1 MQYFTSNFRLGILG
15 GGQLG
20 KMLLYE
26 TRKWDVYT
34 KVLDQAADAPCR
46 MSCNEFVQGDLLDY
60 TTVVSFGQGLDV
72 LTIEIENVNVEAL
85 KTLKKQGVKVFP
97 EPEALEVIRNKSLQK
112 TFYLNHGIPTS
123 PFKTYDSKDAL
134 LNDALHFPCVW
145 KSAEFGYDGK
155 GVQILKSAE
164 DLHTLPDTP
173 CLIEE
178 KVEFEHELAV
188 IVARN
193 EQGEV
198 TTYPVVQ
205 MDFHPTA
212 NQVEYVVCPAAIPEH
227 VAEKAKE
234 IALRVAT
241 ELQITGLLAVELFL
255 DKEQHILV
263 NEVAPRPHNSGH
275 YSIEASY
282 TNQFEQHLRAILGLP
297 LGNTDSKAIGI
308 MVNLVGAEP
317 YHGPVVYENINTV
330 LAMKGVSVHI
340 YGKTE
345 TRPFRKMGHVTVVDT
360 DRASAYQK
368 AKTVKE
374 SLIVK
379 SHG

>member
-46 MSCNEFVQGDLLDY
+46 MSCNEFIQGDLLDY
-60 TTVVSFGQGLDV
+60 DTVVSFGQGIDV

-112 TFYLNHGIPTS
+112 NFYVKHGIPTS
-123 PFKTYDSKDAL
+123 PFKTYVSKEAL
-134 LNDALHFPCVW
+134 LNDTIHFPCVW

-155 GVQILKSAE
+155 GVQILKSTE
-164 DLHTLPDTP
+164 DLHALPDTP

-178 KVEFEHELAV
+178 KVDFDHELAV

-193 EQGEV
+193 EQGKV

-227 VAEKAKE
+227 LAKKAKE

-241 ELQITGLLAVELFL
+241 QLQITGLLAVELFL
-255 DKEQHILV
+255 DKEQNILV

>member
-34 KVLDQAADAPCR
+34 KVLDQAADVPCR
-46 MSCNEFVQGDLLDY
+46 MSCNEFIQGDLLDY
-60 TTVVSFGQGLDV
+60 DTVVSFGQGIDV

-112 TFYLNHGIPTS
+112 NFYVKHGIPTS
-123 PFKTYDSKDAL
+123 PFKTYVSKEAL
-134 LNDALHFPCVW
+134 LNDTIHFPCVW

-155 GVQILKSAE
+155 GVQILKSTE
-164 DLHTLPDTP
+164 DLHALPDTP

-178 KVEFEHELAV
+178 KVDFDHELAV

-193 EQGEV
+193 EQGEFA
-198 TTYPVVQ
+198 TYPVVQ

-227 VAEKAKE
+227 LAKKAKE
-234 IALRVAT
+234 IALMVAT
-241 ELQITGLLAVELFL
+241 QLQITGLLAVELFL
-255 DKEQHILV
+255 DKEQNILV

>member
-85 KTLKKQGVKVFP
+85 KALKKQGVKVFP

>member
-34 KVLDQAADAPCR
+34 RVLDQAADAPCR
-46 MSCNEFVQGDLLDY
+46 MSCNEFIQGDLLDY
-60 TTVVSFGQGLDV
+60 DTVVSFGQGLDV

-112 TFYLNHGIPTS
+112 NFYVKHGIPTS
-123 PFKTYDSKDAL
+123 PFKTYESKEAL
-134 LNDALHFPCVW
+134 LNDTIHFPCVW

-155 GVQILKSAE
+155 GVQILKSTE
-164 DLHTLPDTP
+164 DLHALPDTP

-178 KVEFEHELAV
+178 KVDFDHELAV

-193 EQGEV
+193 EQGEFA
-198 TTYPVVQ
+198 TYPVVQ

-227 VAEKAKE
+227 LAKKAKE

-241 ELQITGLLAVELFL
+241 QLQITGLLAVELFL
-255 DKEQHILV
+255 DKEQNILV

>member
-34 KVLDQAADAPCR
+34 RVLDQAADAPCR
-46 MSCNEFVQGDLLDY
+46 MSCNEFIQGDLLDY
-60 TTVVSFGQGLDV
+60 DTVVSFGQGLDV

-97 EPEALEVIRNKSLQK
+97 EPEALEVIRDKSLQK
-112 TFYLNHGIPTS
+112 NFYVKHGIPTS
-123 PFKTYDSKDAL
+123 PFKTYVSKEAL
-134 LNDALHFPCVW
+134 LNDTIHFPCVW

-155 GVQILKSAE
+155 GVQILKSTE
-164 DLHTLPDTP
+164 DLHALPDTP

-178 KVEFEHELAV
+178 KVDFDHELAV

-193 EQGEV
+193 EQGKV

-227 VAEKAKE
+227 LAKKAKE

-241 ELQITGLLAVELFL
+241 QLQITGLLAVELFL
-255 DKEQHILV
+255 DKEQNILV

>member
-60 TTVVSFGQGLDV
+60 ATVVSFGQGLDV

-85 KTLKKQGVKVFP
+85 KTLKQQGVKVFP
-97 EPEALEVIRNKSLQK
+97 EPEALEIIRNKSLQK

-282 TNQFEQHLRAILGLP
+282 TNQFEQHLRAILDLP